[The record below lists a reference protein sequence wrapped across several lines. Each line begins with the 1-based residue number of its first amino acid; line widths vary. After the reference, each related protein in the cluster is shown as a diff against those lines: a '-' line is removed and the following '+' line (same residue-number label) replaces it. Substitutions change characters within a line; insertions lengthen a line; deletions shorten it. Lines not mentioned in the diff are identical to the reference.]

1 LPSPVV
7 PAYSSGMTEKLT
19 ILALCDLGLV
29 ADTEVE
35 AAVSAFMANPMAP
48 PYVFKE
54 GYRLNL
60 AKAVRR
66 HPGADDFVHRS
77 GAGPLL
83 KRPFVRAA
91 ILQARPERE

>member
-1 LPSPVV
+1 
-7 PAYSSGMTEKLT
+7 MTEKLT
-19 ILALCDLGLV
+19 VQALCDLGLI
-29 ADTEVE
+29 ADAEVE
-35 AAVSAFMANPMAP
+35 AAVSAFMVDPMAP
-48 PYVFKE
+48 PYVFRE

-60 AKAVRR
+60 GKAVRR

-83 KRPFVRAA
+83 KRPYVRAA